1 MKIDPKDILWSSRG
15 RDWGF
20 QILRHPTIF
29 ECEWLDVYKEVFGN
43 SKDDEGFYLRTQV
56 WIGQSKKVECIGI
69 RFLDPELRCDSA
81 GRVIPH
87 EFIVFGQTSSFLEDN
102 TDWVHWLWP
111 IVSEE
116 YAILYPMN
124 SREVQKR
131 FLPYGIVKNGGF
143 KPPGKI
149 RLILFLTLF
158 LITVVFL
165 ATALYSHFCLP
176 RFD

>member
-1 MKIDPKDILWSSRG
+1 VKIDPNDILWSSRG
-15 RDWGF
+15 KDWGF
-20 QILRHPTIF
+20 RILQRPTTF
-29 ECEWLDVYKEVFGN
+29 ECDWLDVHKEVFGN

-56 WIGQSKKVECIGI
+56 RIGLIEKKCVGI

-87 EFIVFGQTSSFLEDN
+87 EFIVFGQSSLALEDN
-102 TDWVHWLWP
+102 TDWVHLWP
-111 IVSEE
+111 VVSED
-116 YAILYPMN
+116 YAILYPM
-124 SREVQKR
+124 SLREVQER
-131 FLPYGIVKNGGF
+131 FLPYIIDKKRGF

-158 LITVVFL
+158 LITVVSL

>member
-1 MKIDPKDILWSSRG
+1 MKIDPNDILWSSRG
-15 RDWGF
+15 KDWGF
-20 QILRHPTIF
+20 RILQHPTTF
-29 ECEWLDVYKEVFGN
+29 ECDWLDIHKAVFAN
-43 SKDDEGFYLRTQV
+43 SKDDEGFYERTQV
-56 WIGQSKKVECIGI
+56 RIGLIEKKCVGI

-87 EFIVFGQTSSFLEDN
+87 EFIVFGQSSLALEDN
-102 TDWVHWLWP
+102 TDWVHLWP
-111 IVSEE
+111 IVIEE

-124 SREVQKR
+124 SREVQER
-131 FLPYGIVKNGGF
+131 FLPYIIDKKRGF

-158 LITVVFL
+158 LITVVSL

>member
-1 MKIDPKDILWSSRG
+1 MKIDPNDILWSSRG
-15 RDWGF
+15 KDWGF
-20 QILRHPTIF
+20 RILQHPTIF

-43 SKDDEGFYLRTQV
+43 SKDDEGFYERTQV
-56 WIGQSKKVECIGI
+56 RIGLIEKKCVGI

-87 EFIVFGQTSSFLEDN
+87 EFIVFGQSSLALEDN
-102 TDWVHWLWP
+102 TDWVHLWP
-111 IVSEE
+111 IVSED
-116 YAILYPMN
+116 YAILYPM
-124 SREVQKR
+124 SLREVQVR
-131 FLPYGIVKNGGF
+131 FLPYGIDKKRGF

-158 LITVVFL
+158 LITVVSL

>member
-20 QILRHPTIF
+20 QILQHPTIF

-56 WIGQSKKVECIGI
+56 WIGKSKKVECVGI

-87 EFIVFGQTSSFLEDN
+87 EFIVFGQSSLALEDN
-102 TDWVHWLWP
+102 TDWVQLWP
-111 IVSEE
+111 IVSED

-131 FLPYGIVKNGGF
+131 LGPVVDGEGGLKHF
-143 KPPGKI
+143 GKF

-158 LITVVFL
+158 LITVVSL

>member
-1 MKIDPKDILWSSRG
+1 MKIDPNDILWSSRG
-15 RDWGF
+15 KDWGF
-20 QILRHPTIF
+20 RILQRPTTF
-29 ECEWLDVYKEVFGN
+29 ECDWLDVHKEVFGN

-56 WIGQSKKVECIGI
+56 RIGLIEKKCVGI

-87 EFIVFGQTSSFLEDN
+87 EFIVFGQSSLALEDN
-102 TDWVHWLWP
+102 TDWVHLWP
-111 IVSEE
+111 VVSED
-116 YAILYPMN
+116 YAILYPM
-124 SREVQKR
+124 SLREVQER
-131 FLPYGIVKNGGF
+131 FLPYIIDKKRGF

-158 LITVVFL
+158 LITVVSL